1 MPFILGLL
9 ISVVNYLLLCKNTQ
23 KGVVLYCVLLVVCPV
38 TIIGSISIFYSYLS
52 LPFLILWYLR
62 HKRKGVKAIKYIA
75 PLVVLWIWELI
86 ATGFSVSI
94 GIVDSVNYF
103 GFIGTIRNIIILLIL
118 SKQVDLK
125 EHFITILGAIILINC
140 CAITLELALL
150 QVWSYDAVINTWM
163 SYYGTLGNT
172 GSLEHM
178 LELGT
183 VGRLHGTFASSA
195 FLGTLSVIGIGC
207 FLMRYFERKQW
218 SDILMMVA
226 SLYCGLG
233 SASKRFFLGSV
244 LIVAICILLRFF
256 WKKRSEKSFDYKFPV
271 FVFTVVAT
279 LSVLYSFLNEYLTL
293 DYYLDYLIKGNI
305 SGSMDTRFG
314 KEEGIVNS
322 MLPYIK
328 EYWYVGL
335 GEVTIKNVLITDSEF
350 YVTLF
355 KAGIIGLLCFI
366 FFWGRLFRSVMLLK
380 DGYVGIVLAWSMF
393 EFIIST
399 EFSSNL
405 GVLLVGFVLASVCI
419 KRNIVVYEK

>member
-9 ISVVNYLLLCKNTQ
+9 ISVVNYLLLCRNTQ
-23 KGVVLYCVLLVVCPV
+23 NGVILYCVLLVVCPV

-62 HKRKGVKAIKYIA
+62 HTRKGVKAIKYIS

-118 SKQVDLK
+118 SKQLDLK
-125 EHFITILGAIILINC
+125 EHFITILGVIILINC

-218 SDILMMVA
+218 SDILMIVA

-314 KEEGIVNS
+314 KEEGVVNS

-335 GEVTIKNVLITDSEF
+335 GEVTIKNVLITDSDL

-355 KAGIIGLLCFI
+355 KAGIIGLLCFV

-380 DGYVGIVLAWSMF
+380 DGYVGIVLYWSMF

-405 GVLLVGFVLASVCI
+405 GVLLVGFVFASVCI
-419 KRNIVVYEK
+419 KRNLVVYEK